1 MKVPDDHIQRLIR
14 EKGLQLADFPLEGA
28 DPELLVLIGADFYW
42 KVVSGKIE
50 RLTDSLVALDGAFGW
65 TIQGIVSNSSKME
78 TTCMHISVAEDDQIS
93 RQLHAFWEIE
103 SLGIIHDKSP
113 SAEEAEVLE
122 TFEQTV
128 CFKNGRYQVELP
140 WKCGKDTSELK
151 DNGNVARKRFEAL
164 KKRFRTDNVLYE
176 RYSDVIQEYLQ
187 QEICEEVQDKQIAE
201 QTNTVKYYMPH
212 HPVIRDDKAT
222 TKLRIVFDA
231 SSHEEGLPS
240 LNDCLLIGP
249 NLNPDL
255 LHVLIKFRLHKVAF
269 TADIAK
275 AFLQIGLKE
284 RDRDVVRFLW
294 TYDPFSQNP
303 ERELR
308 IMRMNR
314 VVFGVASSP
323 FLLAATIRTHLKQY
337 ESEQPE
343 TVAVLRESLYMDDFI
358 ASSPDVNKACS
369 ITAQAKA
376 ILAAAGMELRKWT
389 KLL

>member
-1 MKVPDDHIQRLIR
+1 M
-14 EKGLQLADFPLEGA
+14 
-28 DPELLVLIGADFYW
+28 
-42 KVVSGKIE
+42 
-50 RLTDSLVALDGAFGW
+50 ALDSVFGW
-65 TIQGIVSNSSKME
+65 TIQGIVSNSSEME

-93 RQLHAFWEIE
+93 RQLHAFREIE
-103 SLGIIHDKSP
+103 SLCIVYDKSP
-113 SAEEAEVLE
+113 SVEEAEVLE

-140 WKCGKDTSELK
+140 WKCGRDTSELK
-151 DNGNVARKRFEAL
+151 DDGNVARKRFKAL

-187 QEICEEVQDKQIAE
+187 QEICEEVEDTQIAE
-201 QTNTVKYYMPH
+201 QTSTAKYYMPH
-212 HPVIRDDKAT
+212 HPVIQDDKAT

-231 SSHEEGLPS
+231 SSHEEGSPS

-249 NLNPDL
+249 SLNPDL
-255 LHVLIKFRLHKVAF
+255 LHVLIKFRLYKVAF

-294 TYDPFSQNP
+294 TYDPLSQNS

-323 FLLAATIRTHLKQY
+323 FLLAATIRTHLKQ
-337 ESEQPE
+337 EWSCGNGQP
-343 TVAVLRESLYMDDFI
+343 TPL
-358 ASSPDVNKACS
+358 
-369 ITAQAKA
+369 T
-376 ILAAAGMELRKWT
+376 
-389 KLL
+389 